1 MLVLT
6 SPVNIYYFSGVKLET
21 YERFAALILCKDRAI
36 FVVPKLDE
44 GRVPRPSYTYAD
56 GEDPAG
62 ALRRAVQDC
71 GGGEIEVDGSTTLR
85 AWEVFRRALGEVK
98 YRIADGYIYER
109 RAVKRPDEVEKIAE
123 AARRI
128 KRVIDEIS
136 AELSQGISEREA
148 AARIYLKLVEEGLE
162 PGPILVQF
170 GENTALP
177 HQGPTERKLRE
188 GDVVIIDVTAAYM
201 GYYGDIT
208 RTFAFRAPPRGF
220 EEVYEAVL
228 EAQRAAISAVRPGRR
243 AGEVDEA
250 SRAALR
256 ARGLDGYFIHRT
268 GHGLGLEFHEAPN
281 IAPGGNYVLRTGNV
295 FTIEPGVYLPGRFG
309 VRIEDDIVVEESG
322 GRVL

>member
-6 SPVNIYYFSGVKLET
+6 SPVNIYYFSGVRLEA
-21 YERFAALILCKDRAI
+21 YERFAALILCSDRAV
-36 FVVPKLDE
+36 FVAPKLDE
-44 GRVPRPSYTYAD
+44 GRLPGPSYTYAD
-56 GEDPAG
+56 GEDPAE
-62 ALRRAVQDC
+62 ALRRALRDC
-71 GGGEIEVDGSTTLR
+71 GESEIEVDGSTTLR
-85 AWEVFRRALGEVK
+85 AWEVFRRAFGNVEYK
-98 YRIADGYIYER
+98 IADGYIYER

-128 KRVIDEIS
+128 KGAIDEIG
-136 AELSQGISEREA
+136 AELSRGISEREA

-177 HQGPTERKLRE
+177 HQGPTDRKLRE

-208 RTFAFRAPPRGF
+208 RTFAFKVPPKGF
-220 EEVYEAVL
+220 EEVYGAVS
-228 EAQRAAISAVRPGRR
+228 EAQKAAVSAVKPGRR
-243 AGEVDEA
+243 ASEVDEA
-250 SRAALR
+250 ARAVLR

-281 IAPGGNYVLRTGNV
+281 IAPGDNYVLKAGNV

-309 VRIEDDIVVEESG
+309 VRIEDDVVVEDGG